1 MAIEGGRLDEAFQLL
16 RSSAETK
23 HANGQRLSDRLIT
36 ELLNRAQLHLDHD
49 RLQAAQLDAEM
60 AKQLGGQQVAVVQ
73 LLEQVDNRQRSQAGH
88 ARKAASSDK
97 LRHLETLVKTSDHE
111 QTLKWLATQSVSFR
125 ESPETIDLVA
135 KPIAEL
141 KTLSAADFNSGR
153 LDRCAAKINLLLEI
167 GNKSQDTIELHEQLI
182 RCRSVDQAI
191 QEAKFEVA
199 LRTIQIIQQVSAKAV
214 WVKSALA
221 AIKQCQTGID
231 TLHAGPLG
239 LLPSRLAE
247 PLQPSLLTAAPQR
260 PLPKKPV
267 PSPMN
272 LVANS
277 NCSQSLL
284 QVDQLGGILLLRG
297 NSISIGTPRIASDS
311 TVVLQT
317 DGLTSKIKIS
327 RDGEDYFVSSND
339 GLFVNDYMA
348 KQHILNH
355 GDIIT
360 VGARGRLKFLRPVA
374 ASNSAVLI
382 VQGAKLKRRDI
393 HGIVLVDEAV
403 IFGDSHCHFSVPNLP
418 RRVIVRPNDSGQE
431 FLIHEKGASQQH
443 RLAYGQSRSIADVG
457 FTLLPVMP
465 AFQGK
470 TS

>member
-1 MAIEGGRLDEAFQLL
+1 M
-16 RSSAETK
+16 
-23 HANGQRLSDRLIT
+23 
-36 ELLNRAQLHLDHD
+36 
-49 RLQAAQLDAEM
+49 
-60 AKQLGGQQVAVVQ
+60 
-73 LLEQVDNRQRSQAGH
+73 
-88 ARKAASSDK
+88 
-97 LRHLETLVKTSDHE
+97 
-111 QTLKWLATQSVSFR
+111 
-125 ESPETIDLVA
+125 
-135 KPIAEL
+135 
-141 KTLSAADFNSGR
+141 
-153 LDRCAAKINLLLEI
+153 
-167 GNKSQDTIELHEQLI
+167 HEQLI

-191 QEAKFEVA
+191 QAAKFEIA

-221 AIKQCQTGID
+221 AIKQCQAGID

>member
-1 MAIEGGRLDEAFQLL
+1 MAIDGGRLDEAFTLLQLPV
-16 RSSAETK
+16 ATK
-23 HANGQRLSDRLIT
+23 HANGQRLRDRLIT

-49 RLQAAQLDAEM
+49 RLQAAQLDTEM

-73 LLEQVDNRQRSQAGH
+73 LLEQIKNRQRSHAGH

-97 LRHLETLVKTSDHE
+97 IRRLETLIESNDHE
-111 QTLKWLATQSVSFR
+111 RTIKWLVTQSTTFQ
-125 ESPETIDLVA
+125 ENLETIALVA

-141 KTLSAADFNSGR
+141 KMQSAADFNSGR
-153 LDRCAAKINLLLEI
+153 LDRCSAKINLLLKT
-167 GNKSQDTIELHEQLI
+167 GDKSQDIIELHEQLA
-182 RCRSVDQAI
+182 RCRSIDQAV

-199 LRTIQIIQQVSAKAV
+199 LRTIQIIEQVSTKTA
-214 WVKSALA
+214 WVKPALA
-221 AIKQCQTGID
+221 AIKQCQTGIE
-231 TLHAGPLG
+231 TLKAGPLG
-239 LLPSRLAE
+239 LLPSHSAE
-247 PLQPSLLTAAPQR
+247 SLQASALVAAPQR
-260 PLPKKPV
+260 SLTEKPV
-267 PSPMN
+267 QTPMN
-272 LVANS
+272 SFSDLS
-277 NCSQSLL
+277 CSQSLL

-297 NSISIGTPRIASDS
+297 NSFSIGTPRIASDS

-317 DGLTSKIKIS
+317 DGLTSKIQIS

-339 GLFVNDYMA
+339 GIFLNDYLA
-348 KQHILNH
+348 KRHILNH

-393 HGIVLVDEAV
+393 RGIALVDEAV
-403 IFGDSHCHFSVPNLP
+403 IFGDSNCHFAVPNLP
-418 RRVIVRPNDSGQE
+418 RRVIVRPDGSGHE

-443 RLAYGQSRSIADVG
+443 RLAYVQSISIADVG
-457 FTLLPVMP
+457 FTLLP
-465 AFQGK
+465 AFAASKEK

>member
-23 HANGQRLSDRLIT
+23 HANGQRLSDRLIS

-60 AKQLGGQQVAVVQ
+60 AKQLGGQQIAVVQ
-73 LLEQVDNRQRSQAGH
+73 LLEQIDNRQRSQAGH

-199 LRTIQIIQQVSAKAV
+199 LRTIQIIQQVSAKAA
-214 WVKSALA
+214 WVKPALA
-221 AIKQCQTGID
+221 AIKQCQTGIE
-231 TLHAGPLG
+231 TLHAGPIG
-239 LLPSRLAE
+239 LLPSHLVE
-247 PLQPSLLTAAPQR
+247 SPQPPSLAATRQR
-260 PLPKKPV
+260 SLKEKPV
-267 PSPMN
+267 QLPMN
-272 LVANS
+272 LAS
-277 NCSQSLL
+277 EPNCSQSLL

-317 DGLTSKIKIS
+317 DGLVSKIQIS
-327 RDGEDYFVSSND
+327 RDGEDYFASSND
-339 GLFVNDYMA
+339 GVLVNDYLA
-348 KQHILNH
+348 KRHILNH

-382 VQGAKLKRRDI
+382 VQGAKLNRRDI
-393 HGIVLVDEAV
+393 RGIALVDEAV
-403 IFGDSHCHFSVPNLP
+403 IFGDSNCHFSVPNLP
-418 RRVIVRPNDSGQE
+418 RRVIVRPNGSAQE

-443 RLAYGQSRSIADVG
+443 RLAYGQSKSIAGVG
-457 FTLLPVMP
+457 FTLLP
-465 AFQGK
+465 AFTASQGK